1 VAYVLV
7 KSVSGESGS
16 YELAIGKAVMPE
28 AELEV
33 TSPPGM
39 TVQRFWSKK
48 KVPERVVPINGALVM
63 RADLA
68 KAAFDGTAIKT
79 EPITIVMT
87 DGKTKVKGWVF
98 VHVDA
103 WVAGDEELPA
113 PLARL
118 VDHPQ
123 TIVAEPAFAKKL
135 SKLTGNA
142 IRVDDELERFAP
154 KWIEPPVKKPSAKVT
169 AAYKK
174 LVAGERAARKAAL
187 ADPHYALAVALQVD
201 RKAAADTR
209 TAACVHPVYA
219 TLYAL
224 LVDRGPH
231 AQTRKAAAK
240 PLWTEVRY
248 AYAVDKVLSP
258 ALVKRMLVGAYCDED
273 LEVMQDALAALGGMV
288 VTRPE
293 PELATRTLP
302 KRPAKPVER
311 IAPAITDAEVR
322 ADIDEMTE
330 RGLTRIGASPND
342 TASDVIDK
350 LHRYVD
356 RVRDGSAKL
365 GKKPSVARL
374 ELACAFAEQLHR
386 AFAWQ
391 WTKTPDAVGIASP
404 NGSHTME
411 LVPMF
416 DRIAKPN
423 GGSNTI
429 VLQFNMIATG
439 DLPKAKRNAFV
450 GLS

>member
-1 VAYVLV
+1 MLE
-7 KSVSGESGS
+7 SVSGESGS
-16 YELAIGKAVMPE
+16 YELALGKAVMPE
-28 AELEV
+28 AELQV
-33 TSPPGM
+33 THPPELA
-39 TVQRFWSKK
+39 VQRFWSKK
-48 KVPERVVPINGALVM
+48 KVPERVVAVVGALVM
-63 RADLA
+63 RADVA
-68 KAAFDGTAIKT
+68 KAAFEGTSIT
-79 EPITIVMT
+79 TQPITIVMT

-103 WVAGDEELPA
+103 WVAGGEALPA

-118 VDHPQ
+118 VDHPRV
-123 TIVAEPAFAKKL
+123 IVAEPAFAKKL
-135 SKLTGNA
+135 SKLSGNA
-142 IRVDDELERFAP
+142 IRPTDKIERFAP
-154 KWIEPPVKKPSAKVT
+154 EWIEPPVKKPSTRAA
-169 AAYKK
+169 AAYAK
-174 LVAGERAARKAAL
+174 LVAGDRAARKVAL

-209 TAACVHPVYA
+209 ASACAHPVYA
-219 TLYAL
+219 TLYGL

-240 PLWTEVRY
+240 ELWTEVRY
-248 AYAVDKVLSP
+248 AYAVDQVLSP
-258 ALVKRMLVGAYCDED
+258 ALVKRMLAGAYCDED
-273 LEVMQDALAALGGMV
+273 LEVMQDALAALGGTV

-311 IAPAITDAEVR
+311 IAAAITDAEVR
-322 ADIDEMTE
+322 SDIDEMTE

-342 TASDVIDK
+342 TVSDVIDK

-365 GKKPSVARL
+365 GKKASVGRL

-391 WTKTPDAVGIASP
+391 WTKTPDTVGIASP

-416 DRIAKPN
+416 ERIAKPN
-423 GGSNTI
+423 DGSNTI
-429 VLQFNMIATG
+429 ALQFNMIAAG
-439 DLPKAKRNAFV
+439 NVPKAKRNEFV